1 MNCRSIQNTDGEVS
15 GAALAATPAWSAG
28 VVAGTALGLSKMHIP
43 PSSSVAHVELY
54 AGAGFMKVKLETAD
68 FLQPSCDSASAV
80 S

>member
-15 GAALAATPAWSAG
+15 GAALAATP
-28 VVAGTALGLSKMHIP
+28 ALGLSKMHIP